1 MKSFFVIKCRGEA
14 CFARVR
20 HARACHVRTS
30 STRCAP
36 KWTWQAV
43 SLRLVLVFLAIFT
56 GEKSSR
62 AQVATSFYNVT
73 DVETTN
79 LPNAVRVAIKADGA
93 IYFGGVQTDFI
104 NWNNT
109 YEPKPTTSIRL
120 RVLGAR
126 SKLPAFVNINQ
137 YPFDSLAVSV
147 APADFPDAYFRWEA
161 PNWEPHVDIT
171 VRFFT
176 PVKIQRFQTSFSDY
190 GIRFGQTLDANE
202 LNIELGQDGSSIV
215 MTVVPDRVDAR
226 AVKNIVRSPSKDWK
240 RFLRVTSSTQSGRAD
255 IHALHT
261 PLLEVLGEASRVFK
275 TSLLAA
281 TDAGETDISLSL
293 PNADQDT
300 FLRALENGYGL
311 VAVARDDGGWTFTR
325 ATYAAS
331 NNTSSTRSGDEL
343 KNEIPLSGKN
353 PLQRVTLNNL
363 SPDVA
368 RTLLP
373 DFLLP
378 TLRVD
383 RENNALLFSASAE
396 LAAKI
401 RADLAKLDTPRTQV
415 RVEAQAW
422 EIATTEEA
430 NRALQ
435 ATYVGENARATID
448 TQSGQIGVRLSEQ
461 GQRGLL
467 ASLQLL
473 EWQGR
478 AKLSAK
484 PFVVVLSG
492 QRGSLFLGQNRFVPV
507 LEENGNARALNLQI
521 GTTLNVTPRVG
532 LGREITLDLN
542 PRFSTIDSIE
552 SGSRLPTLGIR
563 EANATVRVLDGDTI
577 LVAGLDADLRFGARS
592 RSFLPANRRKD
603 DTKTALIILVTA
615 KKVNEPGK

>member
-1 MKSFFVIKCRGEA
+1 MKSFFVITR
-14 CFARVR
+14 RDM
-20 HARACHVRTS
+20 ACHVRLCAHRVLEVR
-30 STRCAP
+30 TRR
-36 KWTWQAV
+36 KRTWQAM
-43 SLRLVLVFLAIFT
+43 SLRVLVLIAFLLCVT
-56 GEKSSR
+56 PSR
-62 AQVATSFYNVT
+62 AQLATSFYNVT
-73 DVETTN
+73 NVETKV

-93 IYFGGVQTDFI
+93 MYFGGVQTDFI

-147 APADFPDAYFRWEA
+147 APADFPDGYFRWEA
-161 PNWEPHVDIT
+161 PQWEPHVDIT

-176 PVKIQRFQTSFSDY
+176 PVKIQRFQTSFSDQ
-190 GIRFGQTLDANE
+190 GIRFGRILDANE

-215 MTVVPDRVDAR
+215 MTVVPDRVDTR
-226 AVKNIVRSPSKDWK
+226 AVKNIVRSPAKDWK
-240 RFLRVTSSTQSGRAD
+240 RFLRVENTTSSTRSEARAN
-255 IHALHT
+255 IHTLHT
-261 PLLEVLGEASRVFK
+261 PLVEVLGEASRVFV

-281 TDAGETDISLSL
+281 PDAAETDISLSL

-311 VAVARDDGGWTFTR
+311 VAVAREGGWTFTR
-325 ATYAAS
+325 ATYATS
-331 NNTSSTRSGDEL
+331 NSTSSTRDEL
-343 KNEIPLSGKN
+343 KNAIPLSGEN

-461 GQRGLL
+461 GRRGLS

-473 EWQGR
+473 ESQGR
-478 AKLSAK
+478 AKLSSK

-492 QRGSLFLGQNRFVPV
+492 ERGSLFLGQNRFVPV

-563 EANATVRVLDGDTI
+563 EANATIRVLDGDTI

-592 RSFLPANRRKD
+592 RSFLPTNRRED

-615 KKVNEPGK
+615 KKLNELGTNEP